1 MSNPLLYTPTNLR
14 TLMEWSTDIFSA
26 DKAGC
31 KRNSASGFIITKV
44 TAVRLTERC
53 WL

>member
-1 MSNPLLYTPTNLR
+1 MDRLVEVGFQGHAIHGL
-14 TLMEWSTDIFSA
+14 EDVAIG
-26 DKAGC
+26 AGDDV
-31 KRNSASGFIITKV
+31 FEVDKV